1 MPTYRFYNSKTK
13 EEYTDLMTI
22 SEMEKFIKKKHIKL
36 LQYMQELESLGQWVT
51 LTKSQT
57 AKARRLI
64 KSALGESGE
73 CSIHSIDLSFRK
85 CKHTT
90 MQENDLDLPNNCS
103 WVSASSINL

>member
-1 MPTYRFYNSKTK
+1 MIDFNNS
-13 EEYTDLMTI
+13 
-22 SEMEKFIKKKHIKL
+22 KHIKL
-36 LQYMQELESLGQWVT
+36 LQYMQELESLGEWVT
-51 LTKSQT
+51 FTKSQT
-57 AKARRLI
+57 NKARKLI

-85 CKHTT
+85 CKHAT

>member
-1 MPTYRFYNSKTK
+1 MIDFNNSK
-13 EEYTDLMTI
+13 
-22 SEMEKFIKKKHIKL
+22 HIAL
-36 LQYMQELESLGQWVT
+36 LQYMQELESLGTWVT
-51 LTKSQT
+51 FTKSQT
-57 AKARRLI
+57 NKARKLI
-64 KSALGESGE
+64 KAALGESGE

>member
-1 MPTYRFYNSKTK
+1 MKNSNYSFYISYPIINTMIDFNNS
-13 EEYTDLMTI
+13 
-22 SEMEKFIKKKHIKL
+22 KHIKL
-36 LQYMQELESLGQWVT
+36 LQYMQELESLGEWVT
-51 LTKSQT
+51 FTKSQT
-57 AKARRLI
+57 NKARKLI

-85 CKHTT
+85 CKHAT

>member
-1 MPTYRFYNSKTK
+1 MIDFNNSK
-13 EEYTDLMTI
+13 
-22 SEMEKFIKKKHIKL
+22 HIAL
-36 LQYMQELESLGQWVT
+36 LQYMQELESLGTWVT
-51 LTKSQT
+51 FTKSQT
-57 AKARRLI
+57 NKARKLI